1 MRCLSRPQLNK
12 SHPLADL
19 IAADESSLSQLPFD
33 TLRLALE
40 DADPETRAI
49 AIFALGTRSE
59 PEAISLL
66 ITTLGDPG
74 PFLARTASESLQRIG
89 ALAVPALIESLQHPN
104 AQVRALAARALA
116 HLKDTAAI
124 PALFNALD
132 DDSAI
137 VQYWADEA
145 LERMGV
151 GQVYFK
157 P

>member
-1 MRCLSRPQLNK
+1 MSAALL
-12 SHPLADL
+12 
-19 IAADESSLSQLPFD
+19 AADEDSLGQLPLD
-33 TLRLALE
+33 TLRSALE
-40 DADPETRAI
+40 EADSEVRAV
-49 AIFALGTRSE
+49 AIYALGTRSE

-66 ITTLGDPG
+66 IACLSDPS
-74 PFLARTASESLQRIG
+74 PFLARTAADSLQRIG
-89 ALAVPALIESLQHPN
+89 PPAAPELIAALNHQS
-104 AQVRALAARALA
+104 AQVRGLAARSLA
-116 HLKDTAAI
+116 HLKDTSAI